1 MYKSFC
7 DQHNLLSSRG
17 PVRKIESVDFYYLS
31 MPEVTTEG
39 DGSQDALLV
48 RVTAGGLEG
57 WGECEASPLVSIA
70 AFVCPMSHGA
80 CRPVSASVL
89 GQVLETPED
98 IHRIAA
104 QIELDSMD
112 LLQAPH
118 TWSGIEMA
126 LWDLLGKARGEPVWN
141 LLGYQKA
148 FRKLPYA
155 SQLFGDT
162 PAQTFERAS
171 EARRQNFRAV
181 KFGWGPIGRSDLKS
195 DMDHFSAAR
204 EGLGKNCMLMV
215 DVGQIFGND
224 VEAAAARIPALEQVG
239 TVWLEE
245 PFHTH
250 ALEAYGSL
258 ARRSSVKLAGGEGA
272 HNFFMAQHLIDYGRV
287 GYIQVD
293 CGRIGGIGPAKR
305 VADYAAQR
313 GVKFVNHTFTS
324 HLALSASL
332 QPYAGLRDEI
342 CEYPFS
348 PKALAQQ
355 LTVNRLERDRDGY
368 ISLTEAPGLGIT
380 VDQRAARRYL
390 VDVQIA
396 VNNRVLFGT
405 SDQRTL

>member
-1 MYKSFC
+1 M
-7 DQHNLLSSRG
+7 
-17 PVRKIESVDFYYLS
+17 RKIEAVDFYYLS

-48 RVTAGGLEG
+48 RVMAGGLEG

-80 CRPVSASVL
+80 CRPVGASVL
-89 GQVLETPED
+89 GQKLDAPED
-98 IHRIAA
+98 IQRIAA

-118 TWSGIEMA
+118 TWSGVEIA
-126 LWDLLGKARGEPVWN
+126 LWDLLGKARAEPVWK

-171 EARRQNFRAV
+171 EARGQNFRAV
-181 KFGWGPIGRSDLKS
+181 KFGWGPIGRSDLKT
-195 DMDHFSAAR
+195 DVDHFSAAR
-204 EGLGKNCMLMV
+204 EGLGIDCMLMV
-215 DVGQIFGND
+215 DVGQIFGHD
-224 VEAAAARIPALEQVG
+224 LEAAASRIQALEQFG
-239 TVWLEE
+239 AVWLEE
-245 PFHTH
+245 PFHTN
-250 ALEAYGSL
+250 ALEAYSSL
-258 ARRSSVKLAGGEGA
+258 ARRSRVKLAGGEGA
-272 HNFFMAQHLIDYGRV
+272 HNVFMARHLIDYGGV

-313 GVKFVNHTFTS
+313 GVTFVNHTFTS

-348 PKALAQQ
+348 AKTLARE
-355 LTVNRLERDRDGY
+355 LTANRLERDRDGF
-368 ISLTEAPGLGIT
+368 ISVPEAPGLGVM

-390 VDVQIA
+390 VDVEIT
-396 VNNRVLFGT
+396 VNHRVLFAT
-405 SDQRTL
+405 SDQKTL